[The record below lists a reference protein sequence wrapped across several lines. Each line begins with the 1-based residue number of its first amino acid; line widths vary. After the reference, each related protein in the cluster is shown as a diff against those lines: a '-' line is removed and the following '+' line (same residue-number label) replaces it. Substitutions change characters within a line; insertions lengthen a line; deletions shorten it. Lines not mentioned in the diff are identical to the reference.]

1 MLISIIVPVYNV
13 EKYLKCCIQSILN
26 QTYKNIEIIL
36 VDDGS
41 TDNSG
46 IICDEYQKKHKN
58 IKVIHKKN
66 EGLGMA
72 RNSGMEIMSGDYVT
86 FIDSDDYIDKDLIE
100 KLYINISKGNY
111 DISKSGFKR
120 VNDDGKVYQNRQ
132 YQNEIFQKEDVK
144 NILLPRMIGSLPDKK
159 DSIEMCVCASLYN
172 TKYIKEHNIKF
183 PSERVLISEDLIF
196 NIEYMQFA
204 KAACTIDYVGYNYR
218 FNPNSLTKKY
228 REDRFSQCKFLYSNV
243 KERLKKHNYENEIYL
258 RLSRMFFIY
267 LRMCLSQE
275 NRKVSNKTRKE
286 AIYSIKNICND
297 KEVQNII
304 NEYPINK
311 IGLKQRIF
319 LYLIKWKKAYILY
332 ILTQTNLV

>member
-218 FNPNSLTKKY
+218 FNPNSLTK
-228 REDRFSQCKFLYSNV
+228 
-243 KERLKKHNYENEIYL
+243 
-258 RLSRMFFIY
+258 
-267 LRMCLSQE
+267 
-275 NRKVSNKTRKE
+275 
-286 AIYSIKNICND
+286 
-297 KEVQNII
+297 
-304 NEYPINK
+304 
-311 IGLKQRIF
+311 
-319 LYLIKWKKAYILY
+319 
-332 ILTQTNLV
+332 